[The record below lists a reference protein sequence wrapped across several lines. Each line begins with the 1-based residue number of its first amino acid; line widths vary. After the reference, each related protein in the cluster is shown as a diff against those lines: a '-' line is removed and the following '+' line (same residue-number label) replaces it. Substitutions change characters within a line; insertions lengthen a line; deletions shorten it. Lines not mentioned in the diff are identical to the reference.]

1 MFFFFAF
8 GIILV
13 SRNHNGRR
21 LILSQFVHGYNY
33 TRIWY
38 IISKVH
44 GSRVL
49 YKYVARSF
57 SIFWRVPIYITRTHL
72 CTHSSH
78 AHSKNP
84 LATNCFLSRP
94 NFSSNYD
101 HVPFS
106 LSLSLS
112 LFNFWLWKQF
122 TRNHTARWLSYL
134 NLCTV
139 QSSQSSTRASRL
151 YKRDASIHVYVRVIN
166 YMRCYLARGHTLH
179 ILCLN

>member
-1 MFFFFAF
+1 MKVWHFDKTFDCFLFIFFLLRVWYYFT
-8 GIILV
+8 LV

-57 SIFWRVPIYITRTHL
+57 AIADEFLYITRTHL

-84 LATNCFLSRP
+84 LALIFPPLAQIFHLTTITFL
-94 NFSSNYD
+94 FFL
-101 HVPFS
+101 FS
-106 LSLSLS
+106 LFSICDYENNLLEIIIGSLALV
-112 LFNFWLWKQF
+112 LKFVYGLIFVMF
-122 TRNHTARWLSYL
+122 DTF
-134 NLCTV
+134 V
-139 QSSQSSTRASRL
+139 SRL
-151 YKRDASIHVYVRVIN
+151 YKRDASIHVYVRV
-166 YMRCYLARGHTLH
+166 
-179 ILCLN
+179 